1 MFRPL
6 FQWNENESKCGICVN
21 KSLHLYDNNM
31 KFEMKVKSSPVYFF
45 QIAPNGSYAICTKS
59 NDSSFVVHLHKF
71 NSFKSCGTCL
81 IPNGDK
87 VDMFWNRQGTVLLIL
102 VSMDVDKSFYGGK
115 SQLFFSK
122 LNEVGKPFV
131 SNKDNTYD
139 VKWNP
144 KGTEF
149 IVVHGYPQKATLF
162 DEHMK
167 ELGTFESGKM
177 NCSFWNP
184 FSKLFLL
191 GGLEGMNGDVEVID
205 RKKLKKIGAM
215 HAKRGCRVL
224 WSPDGRLILGKTV
237 QSILKVDNGFQIY
250 KYNGLVLL
258 EKSYSNLMFAS
269 WKPVINNTY
278 VFNPPS
284 PRGLNQ
290 SKQVE
295 KKIEIVEK
303 VYVPPHLRNKEPEPK
318 KQTKSPTNKG
328 QNKPNSNG
336 NSKSDQKPKQKSNK

>member
-1 MFRPL
+1 
-6 FQWNENESKCGICVN
+6 
-21 KSLHLYDNNM
+21 M
-31 KFEMKVKSSPVYFF
+31 KFEMKVKSSPVHFF
-45 QIAPNGSYAICTKS
+45 QIAPSGSYAICTKS
-59 NDSSFVVHLHKF
+59 NDSSFIVNLHKF

-81 IPNGDK
+81 IPSGDK
-87 VDMFWNRQGTVLLIL
+87 VDMFWNRQGTVVLIL
-102 VSMDVDKSFYGGK
+102 VSKDVDENFYGGK

-122 LNEVGKPFV
+122 LNEIGKPFV

-139 VKWNP
+139 VKWNS

-149 IVVHGYPQKATLF
+149 IVVHGYPQKATLY
-162 DEHMK
+162 DDNLK

-177 NCSFWNP
+177 NRAFWNP
-184 FSKLFLL
+184 FAKLFLL
-191 GGLEGMNGDVEVID
+191 GGLEGMNGDVEIID

-237 QSILKVDNGFQIY
+237 QGILKVDNGFQIY

-269 WKPVINNTY
+269 WKPVINPNSFA
-278 VFNPPS
+278 FNPPS

-318 KQTKSPTNKG
+318 KQTKSPNKG
-328 QNKPNSNG
+328 QKGNNSNG
-336 NSKSDQKPKQKSNK
+336 NSKTTQSGQKPKGQTSEQKPKSNK